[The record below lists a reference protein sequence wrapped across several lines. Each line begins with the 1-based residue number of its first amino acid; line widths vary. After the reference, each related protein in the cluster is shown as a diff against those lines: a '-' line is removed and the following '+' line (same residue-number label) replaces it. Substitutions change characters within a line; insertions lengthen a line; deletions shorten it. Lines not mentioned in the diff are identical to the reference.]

1 MRWDRSV
8 RPAEGPLATAPWECT
23 NIGQRRKRKNARG
36 CCNSASDVFFRRDE
50 SRELGRLGRPRSER
64 AEEEQDSIADRRW
77 LMSEL
82 VGAISNDGHLG
93 ERNTAQWRY
102 LRTSQR

>member
-1 MRWDRSV
+1 M
-8 RPAEGPLATAPWECT
+8 
-23 NIGQRRKRKNARG
+23 
-36 CCNSASDVFFRRDE
+36 
-50 SRELGRLGRPRSER
+50 SRNQPRSER